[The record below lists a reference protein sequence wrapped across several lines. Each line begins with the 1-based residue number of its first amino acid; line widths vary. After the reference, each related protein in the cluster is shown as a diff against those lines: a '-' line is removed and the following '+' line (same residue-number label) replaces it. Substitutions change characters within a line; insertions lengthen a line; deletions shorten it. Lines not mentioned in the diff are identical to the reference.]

1 MGASTLE
8 RMVISSVIAVAT
20 FGLTACGGQG
30 VRYGQENYIL
40 DLNKGRY
47 CIEGTGNCHR
57 LSLIGPAFGDHEIAK
72 AYGLPKG
79 YYSWQADELAEL
91 VISPPQQQ
99 YEAEYLGDRR
109 YRIPPRY
116 ETHLVW
122 DILAQEDYELYRD
135 DDSFAGFKDLRPPLR
150 RF

>member
-1 MGASTLE
+1 MAASLLG
-8 RMVISSVIAVAT
+8 RMLSGSVILAVAL
-20 FGLTACGGQG
+20 GLTACGGQG
-30 VRYGQENYIL
+30 VRYAQENYIL

-47 CIEGTGNCHR
+47 CIEGTGNCYT
-57 LSLIGPAFGDHEIAK
+57 LTLIGPAFGDHEIAK

-91 VISPPQQQ
+91 IISPPQQQ

-122 DILAQEDYELYRD
+122 DILAQEDYDLYRD
-135 DDSFAGFKDLRPPLR
+135 DDGIGGFKEPRPLLR